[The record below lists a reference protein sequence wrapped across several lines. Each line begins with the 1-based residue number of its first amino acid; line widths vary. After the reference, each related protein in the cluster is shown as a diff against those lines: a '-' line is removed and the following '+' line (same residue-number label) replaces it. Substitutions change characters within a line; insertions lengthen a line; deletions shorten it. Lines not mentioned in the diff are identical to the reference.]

1 LLKNASNRGVR
12 GLTDAHGKSALP
24 AGWVKRSSPV
34 GAPEFFHAQSGAVV
48 ASAGEVV
55 ERHVAALALD
65 GAGAGAPQ
73 QQMG

>member
-1 LLKNASNRGVR
+1 
-12 GLTDAHGKSALP
+12 
-24 AGWVKRSSPV
+24 V